1 MELMSVTM
9 VASGISHAGIGGDI
23 LWEVCM
29 PHAPSTEALHQEP
42 LPAVKMGL
50 GWSTASCGL
59 VS

>member
-42 LPAVKMGL
+42 LPATKMGL
-50 GWSTASCGL
+50 G
-59 VS
+59 